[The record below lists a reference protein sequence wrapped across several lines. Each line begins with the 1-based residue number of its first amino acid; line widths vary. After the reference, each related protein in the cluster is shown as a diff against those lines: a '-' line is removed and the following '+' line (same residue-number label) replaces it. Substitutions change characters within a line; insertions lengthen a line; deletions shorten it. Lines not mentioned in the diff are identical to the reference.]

1 MTLWWDRARWLLAIL
16 IAGFL
21 HLQLL
26 HFQAP
31 VQASARVQQG
41 TYSIAMVPAR
51 PSTASPASA
60 PSKTQPVPKL
70 LNNDSRT
77 PIPTPQP
84 EPERVALTSEPQ
96 PRILTQASTP
106 NLSSPISSPS
116 TGAVSTPP
124 ESVVNLPPAYP
135 DNALFWGMEGMVV
148 LDLHIV
154 DGAVST
160 ASITRSSGFAIL
172 DTSAQVA
179 AIEWVFPELES
190 TTLTQQIRFRIDDA
204 IGTVRMTAGE
214 NQDASAALD
223 SVCSGKAARGRLC
236 RKARRYLAGDDDS
249 K

>member
-1 MTLWWDRARWLLAIL
+1 MTTRWDRARWLLAIL
-16 IAGFL
+16 IAVLL

-26 HFQAP
+26 RFQAP
-31 VQASARVQQG
+31 LQASARVQQG

-77 PIPTPQP
+77 PIPTPRP
-84 EPERVALTSEPQ
+84 EPERVASTSKPQ
-96 PRILTQASTP
+96 PRVLTQASTP

-124 ESVVNLPPAYP
+124 QSVINLPPVYP
-135 DNALFWGMEGMVV
+135 DDALFWGMEGMVV

-154 DGAVST
+154 DGTVST
-160 ASITRSSGFAIL
+160 ASITRSSGFATL
-172 DTSAQVA
+172 DMSAQA
-179 AIEWVFPELES
+179 AAAEWVFPEVES
-190 TTLTQQIRFRIDDA
+190 TRLTQQVRFRIDDA
-204 IGTVRMTAGE
+204 LGTVRITAGE
-214 NQDASAALD
+214 NPDASAALD
-223 SVCSGKAARGRLC
+223 SVCSGQAARGRLC